1 MTWIALFNPP
11 AKKGGRKG
19 VAKKKAKKKNPRG
32 KPKTATGKAYRKIVK
47 KYGVT
52 EGAKVWR
59 KMKRAQKVSGKKAK
73 ARPKTK
79 GGKSMAKKSGGPKT
93 YRAMVKKYGVTKGAK
108 MWRAKKRK
116 PAKARKARKKA
127 TRKRASNPKGTPKT
141 ARGKAYRALV
151 KKMGVTKA
159 AKAWRASG
167 HKARKPA
174 KKARKRYAANAW
186 KGQKKDHGIASM
198 AGWARKKGVS
208 VPVYLR
214 QRGVSKAKIDAY
226 IGKHGAV
233 GGKKRS
239 YTKSYPLPRGRK
251 YASNP
256 VATVKE
262 VAMSVASKEGFVNAA
277 SVAGG
282 MLAAVVG
289 GAVVSKLAKA
299 EDKSVNVKLAIGV
312 SGEILGS
319 VIAGAGV
326 AVGTKKLNRGLVVTA
341 GGVGFSLFKLAYN
354 KLIAGRDIF
363 GVTLPGEMSDYV
375 EFPAVSDYVAIP
387 ETAGMGQAYGTGM
400 EQFLPVE
407 QAEAGIEGVGQFIP
421 EQFGEYTVGLGDE
434 ADVEY

>member
-11 AKKGGRKG
+11 AKKGGKKG
-19 VAKKKAKKKNPRG
+19 VAKKKAKKKNPKG
-32 KPKTATGKAYRKIVK
+32 APKTAKGKAYRKIVK
-47 KYGVT
+47 QYGVT

-59 KMKRAQKVSGKKAK
+59 KMKRAGKVSGKAKAK
-73 ARPKTK
+73 PKKK
-79 GGKSMAKKSGGPKT
+79 GGKRMAKKSGGPRT

-116 PAKARKARKKA
+116 PAKAKKARKKA
-127 TRKRASNPKGTPKT
+127 TKKRASNPKGTPKT

-167 HKARKPA
+167 RKARKPA

-186 KGQKKDHGIASM
+186 QGQKKDHGIASM
-198 AGWARKKGVS
+198 AGWARKKGIS

-256 VATVKE
+256 VAAVKE
-262 VAMSVASKEGFVNAA
+262 VAMSVASKEGLINAA

-282 MLAAVVG
+282 ALAAVIG

-299 EDKSVNVKLAIGV
+299 EERGENLKLAIGV
-312 SGEILGS
+312 GGEILGS

-326 AVGTKKLNRGLVVTA
+326 AVGTKEINRGLVVTA
-341 GGVGFSLFKLAYN
+341 GGVGFSLFKLAYT
-354 KLIAGRDIF
+354 KLMPGAIF
-363 GVTLPGEMSDYV
+363 GVEMPKMGDYV

-387 ETAGMGQAYGTGM
+387 ETAGYGMGQSYGTGM

-407 QAEAGIEGVGQFIP
+407 QAEVGQFIP
-421 EQFGEYTVGLGDE
+421 EQFGEYTVGLGEE
-434 ADVEY
+434 AEVEY